1 MIIKG
6 GIMKKYMV
14 AIMLYYTH
22 AGIYTHTFT
31 CIHTAAVWYM
41 RTKATRTFS
50 ICVIV
55 TTIAFVFER
64 QCKMS
69 YS

>member
-6 GIMKKYMV
+6 GIMEKYMV

-31 CIHTAAVWYM
+31 FIHTAAVCYM

-50 ICVIV
+50 KYVIV
-55 TTIAFVFER
+55 TIIVFVFER

-69 YS
+69 YA